1 MSPARVTPQRRWD
14 LTVLV
19 AGLFVLAVSGWVVL
33 RAVARLSSE
42 RAEVAQLRSEADRL
56 LQLRS
61 SFVPPT
67 RAESLAWEA
76 ADVDARALGVDPAER
91 LALARTIARLAENAG
106 LRGVQAQFIA
116 SDTLGVEPRTAAA
129 GISYQPAAFGLR
141 LVARG
146 SYDDL
151 QRLISRLPP
160 SVTVRAMS
168 AARTVGPPEYRLVLG
183 VFVRPEGPS

>member
-1 MSPARVTPQRRWD
+1 MAPQRRWD
-14 LTVLV
+14 LAVLV
-19 AGLFVLAVSGWVVL
+19 SGLIVLAVSGWVAL
-33 RAVARLSSE
+33 RAGVRLSAE

-56 LQLRS
+56 LELRS

-67 RAESLAWEA
+67 RAESLAWTA
-76 ADVDARALGVDPAER
+76 ADVDARSLGTDPVER
-91 LALARTIARLAENAG
+91 LALARTIARLAETAG

-116 SDTLGVEPRTAAA
+116 SDTLGVEPRTAP
-129 GISYQPAAFGLR
+129 GGVSYQPAAFALR

-151 QRLISRLPP
+151 QRLISLLPP

-168 AARTVGPPEYRLVLG
+168 AARTAGAPEYRLLLG